1 MHGKILV
8 VDDDVAHLNMLR
20 IVLKSLGHTVETATD
35 GGDAVRMA
43 KEKPCDLILMD
54 VRMTNVDGIEALR
67 QIKEFNPAIPVI
79 IMTAYSSV
87 DTAVEA
93 MKLGAYDYLTKPLN
107 FEELKIIVERAME
120 HLQLTRENRS
130 LKEKVAGEHRFAGII
145 GSSPAMKSVLDMARV
160 VAPTEATVLITGDSG
175 TGKELFARAIHAN
188 SERKK
193 GPLVTVNCAAL
204 TETLL
209 ESELFGHEK
218 GAFTGA
224 DRQRDGRFVQAESG
238 TIFLDEVG
246 EIPLPMQ
253 AKILRAIQEREIQ
266 RLGSDKV
273 LYVDVRIIAATN
285 RNLQEEVK
293 EGRFRE
299 DLYYRLNVMN
309 LHIPPLRER
318 AEDIPLLAQHF
329 LDKYV
334 RKNRKELK
342 GFTPTAM
349 DVLTKSP
356 WQGNIRELENVIER
370 AVILT
375 MSSYISEKDLPPSLM
390 SAYRQ
395 DNGDTATPGLG
406 LGGKSL
412 EEIESRAIAETLEQ
426 TGGNKTEAAKVLNIT
441 RTTLH
446 NKLKKYNLLGGEG
459 N

>member
-67 QIKEFNPAIPVI
+67 QIKEFNPAIPII

-107 FEELKIIVERAME
+107 FEEMKIIVERAME
-120 HLQLTRENRS
+120 HLQLTRENRT
-130 LKEKVAGEHRFAGII
+130 LKEKVAGEHRFAEII
-145 GSSPAMKSVLDMARV
+145 GSSPAMKSVFDMARL
-160 VAPTEATVLITGDSG
+160 VAPTEATVLITGESG

-188 SERKK
+188 SERQK
-193 GPLVTVNCAAL
+193 GPLITVNCAAL

-246 EIPLPMQ
+246 EIPLAMQ

-266 RLGSDKV
+266 RLGSDKT
-273 LYVDVRIIAATN
+273 LCVDVRILAATN

-293 EGRFRE
+293 EGKFRE
-299 DLYYRLNVMN
+299 DLFYRLNVMN

-318 AEDIPLLAQHF
+318 VEDIPLLAQYF
-329 LDKYV
+329 LQKFV
-334 RKNRKELK
+334 RKNRKDMK

-356 WQGNIRELENVIER
+356 WPGNIRELENVIER

-375 MSSYISEKDLPPSLM
+375 MSPYISEKDLPQSLM
-390 SAYRQ
+390 SIYRK
-395 DNGDTATPGLG
+395 DRDGTAIPTLG

-412 EEIESRAIAETLEQ
+412 DEIESRAIAETLEQ
-426 TGGNKTEAAKVLNIT
+426 TGGNKSEAAKVLNIT

-446 NKLKKYNLLGGEG
+446 NKLKKYNILTDS
-459 N
+459 NK